1 MLDHVGALYF
11 ERNLRSP
18 LVGTYYAAP
27 SPDAPPFVS
36 VGDVVEH
43 GQTVAIVEAMK
54 MMNPVVAEQAGVVV
68 EILVTTN
75 GGPGSESTTLTFLV
89 YKEAILDSDVG
100 TAAAGGVVA
109 VILANIVAIFLMRAI
124 GKNLD
129 A

>member
-1 MLDHVGALYF
+1 MPLPLGADDL
-11 ERNLRSP
+11 EHAALPLRQTVAVRSP

-68 EILVTTN
+68 EILVTN
-75 GGPGSESTTLTFLV
+75 GAPVEFDQPLIAVVPAEPDVAGSVS
-89 YKEAILDSDVG
+89 
-100 TAAAGGVVA
+100 
-109 VILANIVAIFLMRAI
+109 
-124 GKNLD
+124 
-129 A
+129 